1 MNKKVV
7 AALALSAAVL
17 VAGAASANTMYFKTR
32 PTISGKVVA
41 HGGSP
46 AVAKAGMEILLQGGT
61 AFDAAMAMA
70 AAQSYSEV
78 MMCHIFGGD
87 LQLIGYDAK
96 AKKVFSFNGT
106 GWAPKKASIDFHME
120 KTNAEIPVKGIYSM
134 HMPGEW
140 SGWMTFLAKYGT
152 MPLDKLLAPAEKMA
166 REGIITD
173 DFLANMIKGGSEGM
187 NDEAKAVFWPNGEAL
202 KAGDVYKNV
211 AYADLLKTM
220 GEVAAKGAEGKTL
233 ADGYKAAEDYFY
245 RGPIAEELVKWNNE
259 QGGDFSIEDFN
270 EFHAEET
277 TPITTNYRGI
287 DVYCTPPNSQG
298 TVLIETLNTLENFD
312 LKAMGLNS
320 AKYINVIT
328 QALQIAINH
337 RNRFSADPRF
347 FKYPEALLT
356 KEFGADIAKNHIFPD
371 KAVEAIPL
379 GEEKYFV
386 DYNKKG
392 PDTTFMFCADEAGN
406 IVAVTHSINHFFGSG
421 LMFKGI
427 MMNDRRIQ
435 YTLDADLPNCLYP
448 HKRTVQTITPSI
460 CLKDGEAYMAFG
472 TPNADRQEQ
481 TKLQGFLNVVEFG
494 KRPQA
499 AVETP
504 RVATDAA
511 GTTASLNKFPKQIS
525 YMVNYPTQID
535 KAVIDELA
543 ALGYKMVPIT
553 NTGSLGLGVKE
564 NGFWSVGADPTRNAY
579 TYAW

>member
-1 MNKKVV
+1 MTKKVV

-347 FKYPEALLT
+347 FKFPEALLT
-356 KEFGADIAKNHIFPD
+356 KEFAKDMIKEIYPD
-371 KAVEAIPL
+371 KAVTEIPL
-379 GEEKYFV
+379 GEKKYFV

-460 CLKDGEAYMAFG
+460 CLKNGEAYMAFG

-481 TKLQGFLNVVEFG
+481 TKLQGFLNIVEFG
-494 KRPQA
+494 LRPQA

-511 GTTASLNKFPKQIS
+511 GDTASNNKRPKQIS
-525 YMVNYPTQID
+525 YMVNYLTQID
-535 KAVIDELA
+535 EKVIKELSDM
-543 ALGYKMVPIT
+543 GYKMAPT
-553 NTGSLGLGVKE
+553 RNTGSLGLGVKE

>member
-46 AVAKAGMEILLQGGT
+46 AVAKACMEILLQGGT

-356 KEFGADIAKNHIFPD
+356 KEFGKDIAKNHIFPD

-481 TKLQGFLNVVEFG
+481 TKLQGFLNIVEFG
-494 KRPQA
+494 LRPQA

-511 GTTASLNKFPKQIS
+511 GDTASNNKRPKQIS
-525 YMVNYPTQID
+525 YMVNYLTQID
-535 KAVIDELA
+535 EKVIKELSDM
-543 ALGYKMVPIT
+543 GYKMAPT
-553 NTGSLGLGVKE
+553 RNTGSLGLGVKE

>member
-1 MNKKVV
+1 MNKKALAALVLSATVV
-7 AALALSAAVL
+7 AA
-17 VAGAASANTMYFKTR
+17 GTASANLMYKQTR
-32 PTISGKVVA
+32 PTISGRMVA

-61 AFDAAMAMA
+61 AFDAALAMA

-106 GWAPKKASIDFHME
+106 GWAPKKATIDFHMD
-120 KTNAEIPVKGIYSM
+120 KTNGEIPQKGIYSM

-140 SGWMTFLAKYGT
+140 SGWMTFLGKYGT
-152 MPLDKLLAPAEKMA
+152 MPLSKILAPAVDMA
-166 REGIITD
+166 KNGIITD
-173 DFLANMIKGGSEGM
+173 DFLANMIEKYSGPM
-187 NDEAKAVFWPNGEAL
+187 NDEAKSVFWPNGKAL
-202 KAGDVYKNV
+202 KAGDLYVNPG
-211 AYADLLKTM
+211 YADLLETM
-220 GEVAAKGAEGKTL
+220 GKVADKAAEGKTV

-245 RGPIAEELVKWNNE
+245 RGPIAEEIVKWNNE
-259 QGGDFSIEDFN
+259 NGGDFSIEDFN

-277 TPITTNYRGI
+277 TPITTNYRGY
-287 DVYCTPPNSQG
+287 DVFCTPPNSQG
-298 TVLIETLNTLENFD
+298 TVLIETLNMLENFD
-312 LKAMGLNS
+312 LKSMGLNS

-347 FKYPEALLT
+347 FKFPEALLT
-356 KEFGADIAKNHIFPD
+356 KEFAKDMIKEIYPD
-371 KAVEAIPL
+371 KAVSEIPL
-379 GEEKYFV
+379 GEKKYFV

-392 PDTTFMFCADEAGN
+392 PDTTFMFVADAEGN
-406 IVAVTHSINHFFGSG
+406 LVAVTHSINGFFGSS
-421 LMFKGI
+421 MMVHGI
-427 MMNDRRIQ
+427 MMNDRRMQ
-435 YTLDADLPNCLYP
+435 YTLDADLPNALVG
-448 HKRTVQTITPSI
+448 HKRTVQTISPSI
-460 CLKDGEAYMAFG
+460 VLKDGEAIMAFG

>member
-1 MNKKVV
+1 MNKKAL
-7 AALALSAAVL
+7 AALILSASVL
-17 VAGAASANTMYFKTR
+17 AAGAASANTMYYKTR

-106 GWAPKKASIDFHME
+106 GWAPKKSSIDFHME
-120 KTNAEIPVKGIYSM
+120 KTGADIPTKGIYSM
-134 HMPGEW
+134 HIPGEW
-140 SGWMTFLAKYGT
+140 SGWMTFLGKYGT
-152 MPLDKLLAPAEKMA
+152 MPLSKLLAPAAKMA
-166 REGIITD
+166 KDGIITD

-187 NDEAKAVFWPNGEAL
+187 NDEAKAVFWPNGVAL
-202 KAGDVYKNV
+202 KAGDVYKNP
-211 AYADLLKTM
+211 AYAELLETM
-220 GEVAAKGAEGKTL
+220 GKVADKAAEGKTL

-270 EFHAEET
+270 EFHAEES
-277 TPITTNYRGI
+277 TPISTNYRGI

-298 TVLIETLNTLENFD
+298 TVLIESLNMLENYD

-320 AKYINVIT
+320 VKYINVLT
-328 QALQIAINH
+328 QVMQIAINH

-347 FKYPEALLT
+347 FKFPEALLT
-356 KEFGADIAKNHIFPD
+356 KEFAKDMIKEVYPD
-371 KAVEAIPL
+371 QAVTEIPL
-379 GEEKYFV
+379 GEKKYFI

-421 LMFKGI
+421 LMYKGI

-435 YTLDADLPNCLYP
+435 YTLDADLPNALVG
-448 HKRTVQTITPSI
+448 HKRTVQTISPTI
-460 CLKDGEAYMAFG
+460 ALKDGEAYMAFG

-481 TKLQGFLNVVEFG
+481 TKLQGFLNIVEFG
-494 KRPQA
+494 LRPQA

-511 GTTASLNKFPKQIS
+511 GDTASNNKFPKQIS
-525 YMVNYPTQID
+525 YMVNYLTQID
-535 KAVIDELA
+535 KGVIDELA
-543 ALGYKMVPIT
+543 KMGYKMVPVR

-564 NGFWSVGADPTRNAY
+564 NGFWSVGADPTRNGY

>member
-1 MNKKVV
+1 MAKAMRVLLAAALILGVV
-7 AALALSAAVL
+7 AG
-17 VAGAASANTMYFKTR
+17 GAWANLMYKQSR
-32 PTISGKVVA
+32 PTISGKMVA

-70 AAQSYSEV
+70 AVQSYSEV

-96 AKKVFSFNGT
+96 NKKVFSFNGT
-106 GWAPKKASIDFHME
+106 GWAPRKASIDFHMDN
-120 KTNAEIPVKGIYSM
+120 TGAEIPAKGIHSM
-134 HMPGEW
+134 HIPGEW
-140 SGWMTFLAKYGT
+140 SGWMTFLGKYGT
-152 MPLDKLLAPAEKMA
+152 MPLSKLLAPAVDMA
-166 REGIITD
+166 RNGIITD
-173 DFLANMIKGGSEGM
+173 DFLANMVANNAGPM
-187 NDEAKAVFWPNGEAL
+187 NDEAKAVFFPGGNPL
-202 KAGDVYKNV
+202 KAGDVYKNE
-211 AYADLLKTM
+211 AYADLLETM
-220 GEVAAKGAEGKTL
+220 GKEADKAKTI

-245 RGPIAEELVKWNNE
+245 RGPIAEEIVKWNNE
-259 QGGDFSIEDFN
+259 LGGDFSIEDFN
-270 EFHAEET
+270 EFHAEES

-298 TVLIETLNTLENFD
+298 TVLIETLNMLENFD

-320 AKYINVIT
+320 AKYINVVT

-347 FKYPEALLT
+347 FKFPEALLT
-356 KEFGADIAKNHIFPD
+356 KEYAKDMATNHIFPD

-392 PDTTFMFCADEAGN
+392 PDTTFMFVADAEGN
-406 IVAVTHSINHFFGSG
+406 IVAVTHSINHFFGSS
-421 LMFKGI
+421 LMVHGI

-435 YTLDADLPNCLYP
+435 YSLDADLPNSLYP

-460 CLKDGEAYMAFG
+460 AIKDGEAYMAFG

-511 GTTASLNKFPKQIS
+511 GDTASNNKFPKQIS

-543 ALGYKMVPIT
+543 ALGYKMVPT
-553 NTGSLGLGVKE
+553 SNTGSLGLGVKE

-579 TYAW
+579 TYGW

>member
-7 AALALSAAVL
+7 AALALSAAAL
-17 VAGAASANTMYFKTR
+17 LAGAAIANTMYYKTR

-61 AFDAAMAMA
+61 AFDAAIAMA

-259 QGGDFSIEDFN
+259 QGGDCSIEDFN
-270 EFHAEET
+270 EFHAE
-277 TPITTNYRGI
+277 
-287 DVYCTPPNSQG
+287 
-298 TVLIETLNTLENFD
+298 
-312 LKAMGLNS
+312 
-320 AKYINVIT
+320 
-328 QALQIAINH
+328 
-337 RNRFSADPRF
+337 
-347 FKYPEALLT
+347 
-356 KEFGADIAKNHIFPD
+356 
-371 KAVEAIPL
+371 
-379 GEEKYFV
+379 
-386 DYNKKG
+386 
-392 PDTTFMFCADEAGN
+392 
-406 IVAVTHSINHFFGSG
+406 
-421 LMFKGI
+421 
-427 MMNDRRIQ
+427 
-435 YTLDADLPNCLYP
+435 
-448 HKRTVQTITPSI
+448 
-460 CLKDGEAYMAFG
+460 
-472 TPNADRQEQ
+472 
-481 TKLQGFLNVVEFG
+481 
-494 KRPQA
+494 
-499 AVETP
+499 
-504 RVATDAA
+504 
-511 GTTASLNKFPKQIS
+511 
-525 YMVNYPTQID
+525 
-535 KAVIDELA
+535 
-543 ALGYKMVPIT
+543 
-553 NTGSLGLGVKE
+553 
-564 NGFWSVGADPTRNAY
+564 
-579 TYAW
+579 